1 MIRDSLDKYLDKQ
14 KRPCLG
20 LFCHFSAEKLIIL
33 QILGNI
39 MVKSGPGSFWG
50 VWGETGDGS
59 LSPSAEMRRQRTV
72 PCPLVKN
79 SPLSPVSPLCLR

>member
-50 VWGETGDGS
+50 VGGRQGRLSEN
-59 LSPSAEMRRQRTV
+59 SPSQVNQRNTIIYE
-72 PCPLVKN
+72 
-79 SPLSPVSPLCLR
+79 